1 MIDNTVRNPEPL
13 TGETIFLAYR
23 TKMHRKLDIRA
34 IHPITYIFFFSS
46 FIFVI
51 LIFFPPFLLFS
62 ISLFTTKAIAFLS
75 NLPPFFSSSRFDE
88 RPLRAKI
95 RKFDR
100 FKDSFKVRTGLQ
112 KRRFEREATSFSIV
126 LRKIYINNQG
136 IWSNYVLWTI
146 LESPQVRSRLYL
158 FIT

>member
-34 IHPITYIFFFSS
+34 YSDSTIHPITYIFFFSS

-51 LIFFPPFLLFS
+51 LIFFPLFFFS
-62 ISLFTTKAIAFLS
+62 AKAIAFLS
-75 NLPPFFSSSRFDE
+75 NLPPFLSSSRFDE

-100 FKDSFKVRTGLQ
+100 FKDSFKVRIFGIKKKEIR
-112 KRRFEREATSFSIV
+112 KRSDLLFDRFKKNIH
-126 LRKIYINNQG
+126 K
-136 IWSNYVLWTI
+136 
-146 LESPQVRSRLYL
+146 
-158 FIT
+158 

>member
-34 IHPITYIFFFSS
+34 IHYVHFFLLEFH
-46 FIFVI
+46 
-51 LIFFPPFLLFS
+51 LCNPYFFPPFLLFS
-62 ISLFTTKAIAFLS
+62 ISPFTAKAIAFLS
-75 NLPPFFSSSRFDE
+75 NLPPFLSSSRFDE

-100 FKDSFKVRTGLQ
+100 FKDSFKVRIFGIKKKEIR
-112 KRRFEREATSFSIV
+112 KRSDLLFDRFKKNIH
-126 LRKIYINNQG
+126 K
-136 IWSNYVLWTI
+136 
-146 LESPQVRSRLYL
+146 
-158 FIT
+158 

>member
-34 IHPITYIFFFSS
+34 YSSTIHPITYIFFLLEFH
-46 FIFVI
+46 
-51 LIFFPPFLLFS
+51 LCNPYFFPPFLLFS

-88 RPLRAKI
+88 RPLCAKI

-100 FKDSFKVRTGLQ
+100 FKDSFKVRTGLKKKEIR
-112 KRRFEREATSFSIV
+112 KRSDLLFRSF
-126 LRKIYINNQG
+126 
-136 IWSNYVLWTI
+136 
-146 LESPQVRSRLYL
+146 
-158 FIT
+158 